1 MKRLKII
8 SALVLAVMMVAVMG
22 LAYAESTA
30 LSSGEVGGFYSGNV
44 DNPQVQNKSVIIQK
58 EITAYNPDEQYVYGP
73 VITYNYIIES
83 AAGNE
88 LVQITDQPEDHT
100 SGVATVTTALGA
112 DAIQSGSPTPTLT
125 GTNTNVI
132 AWTNADILEAD
143 DEGKANIKNLTVD
156 FSDVI
161 FTRPGVYRFKITE
174 STTYTNTGVTD
185 GDISTVRYLDVY
197 VMRSSNFDATH
208 DGTTGH
214 EYVANDWA
222 IYGYVCISPES
233 VASNAGGTTA
243 VTPSTKKTNG
253 FVAVP
258 ESSSGAGD
266 GVKADEYYTYNFTIT
281 KDLVGDNTMINH
293 QFPMTVAFS
302 GGPTGNFQLIAE
314 KDASYSSLT
323 ITGNVSTDKT
333 VNGTALAADTIL
345 KVGNP
350 GALASFANAGSP
362 KVADGNTATGTTAGY
377 IKYIGI
383 PNTTTVTVTE
393 TNDNI
398 GTTYTATV
406 KEDDTTNDGTALAAV
421 ALTDSTGTLAA
432 ENASASID
440 KDETATREAAY
451 AGTAGSLAK
460 NVQIEFT
467 NTLAI
472 ISPTGYAIRL
482 APYLAML
489 VAGIALFVIF
499 KVRRRKQTNEE

>member
-1 MKRLKII
+1 MKRLKKI

-112 DAIQSGSPTPTLT
+112 DAIQSGAPTLT
-125 GTNTNVI
+125 GTAANVI
-132 AWTNADILEAD
+132 AWTNADILEASD
-143 DEGKANIKNLTVD
+143 AGTANIKNLTVD
-156 FSDVI
+156 FSNVI

-174 STTYTNTGVTD
+174 SATYTNTGVTD
-185 GDISTVRYLDVY
+185 GEILGVRYLDAY
-197 VMRSSNFDATH
+197 VMRSSAFDATH
-208 DGTTGH
+208 DGTSGH
-214 EYVANDWA
+214 EYVAGDWA

-293 QFPMTVAFS
+293 QFPMTVSFS

-314 KDASYSSLT
+314 NHATFSTLT
-323 ITGNVSTDKT
+323 TTGNVATDKT
-333 VNGTALAADTIL
+333 VNGTALAANTIL
-345 KVGNP
+345 KVGDS
-350 GALASFANAGSP
+350 GALASFANAGGP
-362 KVADGNTATGTTAGY
+362 KVADGNTATGATVGY

-406 KEDDTTNDGTALAAV
+406 KEDDTTDAGTALDDVELSSTTGSMAANN
-421 ALTDSTGTLAA
+421 T
-432 ENASASID
+432 SASID

-482 APYLAML
+482 APYLAMQA
-489 VAGIALFVIF
+489 AGIALFVIF
-499 KVRRRKQTNEE
+499 KVRRRKQTKEE